1 MTIHIVNEVTIDM
14 GAEDGESLSLW
25 LVHYGRIPKQ
35 QQDRWNLFLQ
45 KLARCCGEQGWLL
58 EVGDDP
64 YQEKSLAV
72 FAGGFGTPDS
82 AMIRKWAKEQR
93 EEWEE

>member
-1 MTIHIVNEVTIDM
+1 
-14 GAEDGESLSLW
+14 
-25 LVHYGRIPKQ
+25 
-35 QQDRWNLFLQ
+35 
-45 KLARCCGEQGWLL
+45 
-58 EVGDDP
+58 VGNDP